1 MCLFAYD
8 LGFVVPEDLEVRD
21 PADLKYLR
29 VPVCGLAPG
38 AVYDPGIFVTDGP
51 ALSRAASESRS
62 RTAAWARGRCQGGA
76 GRGRRQV
83 LRKLSAAGRQRAR
96 PAAWHGGR
104 RVARGDVEL
113 AVVACAP
120 ASLGSPSP
128 LPRTA
133 RRRPCAHSAR
143 DFSHSLRPRSAQ
155 GGAESPPPCA
165 RSGPFSG
172 GRSAWTMSSGW
183 SVLAATWSRRCGP
196 ARWTRPPGR
205 LSSLRST
212 RARVCVA
219 VWRLKSALGA
229 AAVAVERVSRS
240 RWGPTVPEVVGRRSE
255 ADSRLF
261 DRPAATAAVSVDDG
275 LPRDKPPTRPS
286 AAAGAR
292 TSDRA

>member
-38 AVYDPGIFVTDGP
+38 AVYDPGIFVTDSP

-104 RVARGDVEL
+104 RVARGDVRARGCCVCPCQPGL
-113 AVVACAP
+113 PVSVA
-120 ASLGSPSP
+120 
-128 LPRTA
+128 
-133 RRRPCAHSAR
+133 AHSAATAMR
-143 DFSHSLRPRSAQ
+143 AQRARFLPLPPPSLGT
-155 GGAESPPPCA
+155 GGSRIAPPCA

-240 RWGPTVPEVVGRRSE
+240 RWGPGPGSRRAALRGGFAALRPAGGDRGGQRGRRV
-255 ADSRLF
+255 
-261 DRPAATAAVSVDDG
+261 AA
-275 LPRDKPPTRPS
+275 R
-286 AAAGAR
+286 
-292 TSDRA
+292 